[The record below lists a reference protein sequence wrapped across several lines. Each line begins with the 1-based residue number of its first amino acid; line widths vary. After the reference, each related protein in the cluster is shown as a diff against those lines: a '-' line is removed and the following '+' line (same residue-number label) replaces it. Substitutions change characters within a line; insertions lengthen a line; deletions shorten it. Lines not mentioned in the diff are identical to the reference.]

1 MLKIKDLVSGYGSVQ
16 ILNGANMKVD
26 NQSIVALLG
35 GNGTGKSTILKAC
48 SGIIR
53 TWKGSINFN
62 GEDIQNLPPHNI
74 VEKGLVQVT
83 QGKDVFPAMTVLEN
97 LRLGGFTLKSKQILK
112 DNIEKVFNY
121 FPRLNERKSQ
131 LAATL
136 SGGELQMLCI
146 GRGLMSNPKMIMLDE
161 PSAALAPQI
170 VLDIFKNINKIRK
183 DGLTVL
189 VVEQNVRMALL
200 LADYGY
206 VIKDGVIN
214 VEGESKK
221 LMYDESVKD
230 SYLGGGGTT
239 ANV

>member
-16 ILNGANMKVD
+16 ILNGANMKID

-97 LRLGGFTLKSKQILK
+97 LRLGGFTLKSKQTLK

>member
-1 MLKIKDLVSGYGSVQ
+1 MLKVNHLVSGYGTVQ

-26 NQSIVALLG
+26 KQSVVALLG
-35 GNGTGKSTILKAC
+35 GNGTGKSTILKAA
-48 SGIIR
+48 SGLIR
-53 TWKGSINFN
+53 SWKGTIEFN
-62 GEDIQNLPPHNI
+62 NEQIQNLPPHEI
-74 VEKGLVQVT
+74 VARGLVQVT
-83 QGKDVFPAMTVLEN
+83 QGKDVFPAMSVTEN
-97 LRLGGFTLKSKQILK
+97 LRLGGFILKTNQQLK
-112 DNIEKVFNY
+112 DNLEKVFNY
-121 FPRLNERKSQ
+121 FPRLNERKDQ

-170 VLDIFKNINKIRK
+170 VLDIFKNINRIRK

-206 VIKDGVIN
+206 VIKDGIIN

-221 LMYDESVKD
+221 LMYDESVKE
-230 SYLGGGGTT
+230 SYLGGTK

>member
-62 GEDIQNLPPHNI
+62 GEDIQNLAPHNI

-97 LRLGGFTLKSKQILK
+97 LRLGGFTLKSKQTLK